1 MVKQVPLV
9 VSTAP
14 ERIWLQV
21 ADDSYSATEAFPDDH
36 AEITWCQDSVIAT
49 EVKYVRA
56 DLHESLAERCERL
69 EGALSDILAKHANDN
84 HRPRAFYIAAEAL
97 SGSSGGK
104 DER

>member
-1 MVKQVPLV
+1 MVKVPLV

-56 DLHESLAERCERL
+56 DLHEALAERCDRL
-69 EGALSDILAKHANDN
+69 EAALRRIAEQNHWAGPDGTHKTWVHWAILAQ
-84 HRPRAFYIAAEAL
+84 RALEE
-97 SGSSGGK
+97 SP
-104 DER
+104 

>member
-56 DLHESLAERCERL
+56 DLHESLTERCERL
-69 EGALSDILAKHANDN
+69 EAICRRLARKAIPVHG
-84 HRPRAFYIAAEAL
+84 L
-97 SGSSGGK
+97 QQ
-104 DER
+104 